1 MVWSRGRGWWGG
13 PTGLPIIRK
22 TKTSTFLTNIQSRFA
37 SVVLDCVLAPQ
48 CLAPHTWR
56 PVVPEAIYKTP
67 LRALQWGCNISKN
80 LQGSQIE
87 TMDLLGRT
95 EKKNVSLTRGQW
107 FALLTN
113 HWFFTC
119 LASKILE
126 CLGLKHKSCNF
137 VSWVRPCA
145 AGGTLVQ
152 LSKKGVSLFYNYF
165 QQKSLAGW
173 GSRRQVTKHST

>member
-1 MVWSRGRGWWGG
+1 MRGANRPPNYQKNKNKYIFNKHTITVCVSCSWLCPCTSVPSTPYLTACSSWG
-13 PTGLPIIRK
+13 
-22 TKTSTFLTNIQSRFA
+22 NIQDTVEGS
-37 SVVLDCVLAPQ
+37 SMG
-48 CLAPHTWR
+48 
-56 PVVPEAIYKTP
+56 
-67 LRALQWGCNISKN
+67 LQHLKKK

-95 EKKNVSLTRGQW
+95 GKNVFLTRGQW
-107 FALLTN
+107 LTLLTN